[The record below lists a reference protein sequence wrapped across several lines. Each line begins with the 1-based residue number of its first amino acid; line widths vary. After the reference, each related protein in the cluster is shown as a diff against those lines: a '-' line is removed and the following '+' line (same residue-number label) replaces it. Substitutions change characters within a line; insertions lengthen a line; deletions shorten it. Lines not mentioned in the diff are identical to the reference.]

1 MKKWFFISSL
11 LLLFLFGRAQEES
24 ALKIYGA
31 LSTDQRVTTSV
42 DSGWIWNETR
52 LDLKLEKKVNRGKFY
67 ANLWARN
74 FGVPKY
80 NEMGS
85 LFSTEKIDPFNIQLR
100 EAYFQVDDFLV
111 ENLDLKIGRQRIA
124 WGTADK
130 MNPTDNLNP
139 LDMEDIFDLGR
150 RRGSDAINLTYYLKG
165 DFSIQGVW
173 IPFFQPANLP
183 AGVFAGALMPS
194 FDIPEDSTMNL
205 MEVRINQPNIH
216 INKPKLQSTFGFRLK
231 GIIKSVDLSVS
242 YLYGVNGIP
251 ELTQIEATPSVNIY
265 PWYVNVDV
273 DVQLSYFR
281 NHIFGIDFSTNIF
294 GLGFWGEAAI
304 IKPDEDIRLKI
315 IENQIVST
323 VDPTITD
330 SLILDKDKPYVKW
343 ILGTD
348 YHFSRGGYINF
359 QWMHGFFHE
368 RGQSEL
374 NDYFFLQFNQPFF
387 NGQLSVTPLS
397 GSFIVNSWKELKNNY
412 AFVYMPEITYNPIPE
427 VGITI
432 SYIWMKGKGAGM
444 FSAIQDYDMF
454 VIKAKYSF

>member
-1 MKKWFFISSL
+1 MKKWIFISSL
-11 LLLFLFGRAQEES
+11 LLLCLLGRAQEES
-24 ALKIYGA
+24 ALKIYGTI
-31 LSTDQRVTTSV
+31 STDQRVTTSV

-67 ANLWARN
+67 ANLWTRN

-85 LFSTEKIDPFNIQLR
+85 LFNNEKIDPFNIQLR
-100 EAYFQVDDFLV
+100 EAYFQVDDFLF

-139 LDMEDIFDLGR
+139 LDVEDIFDMGR
-150 RRGSDAINLTYYLKG
+150 RRGSDAVNLTYYFKG

-173 IPFFQPANLP
+173 MPFFQPVNLP
-183 AGVFAGALMPS
+183 AGVFANALMPE
-194 FDIPEDSTMNL
+194 FEVPEDVTLNSLNIHL
-205 MEVRINQPNIH
+205 NQPAFRF
-216 INKPKLQSTFGFRLK
+216 KDQSTLGFRLK
-231 GIIKSVDLSVS
+231 GHIKGIDFSAS

-251 ELTQIEATPSVNIY
+251 ELTQVDVTPGINIY
-265 PWYVNVDV
+265 PWYTYIDV
-273 DVQLSYFR
+273 EAQLSFIR
-281 NHIFGIDFSTNIF
+281 HHVFGLDFSTNIW
-294 GLGFWGEAAI
+294 GMGFWGEAAI
-304 IKPDEDIRLKI
+304 TKLDKDLYVKTIVRNI
-315 IENQIVST
+315 IPT
-323 VDPTITD
+323 MDPTITD
-330 SLILDKDKPYVKW
+330 SLVIGKNEPYVKW

-348 YHFSRGGYINF
+348 YHFPKGGYINL

-368 RGQSEL
+368 RGQGEL
-374 NDYFFLQFNQPFF
+374 NDYFFVQYNHPFF
-387 NGQLSVTPLS
+387 DGKLSVVPLS
-397 GSFIVNSWKELKNNY
+397 GAFIVNNWKEVKENY
-412 AFVYMPEITYNPIPE
+412 SLVYMPEIIYNPIPE
-427 VGITI
+427 VAITL